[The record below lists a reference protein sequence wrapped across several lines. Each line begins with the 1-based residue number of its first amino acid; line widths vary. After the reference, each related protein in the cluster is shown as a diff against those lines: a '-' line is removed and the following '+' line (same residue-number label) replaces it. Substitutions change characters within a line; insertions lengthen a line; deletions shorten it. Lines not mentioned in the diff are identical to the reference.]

1 MPYIHELFHE
11 DFSLCFALYC
21 YDTTVRVFV
30 YYMEEG
36 FVKGASD
43 NLPYMD
49 VEVVCSALL

>member
-11 DFSLCFALYC
+11 DFSLCPC
-21 YDTTVRVFV
+21 FV
-30 YYMEEG
+30 YYIEEG